1 MGNNPDY
8 KWTVFYRDPTSQKV
22 SRENFVKKTGR
33 DGAVS
38 RVNYLLRQGYRAWLR
53 EYRPVRRYV
62 DIVAERGPN
71 G

>member
-1 MGNNPDY
+1 MDDEF
-8 KWTVFYRDPTSQKV
+8 KWTVFYKDPLTGKLT
-22 SRENFVKKTGR
+22 REHFANKTGK

-38 RVNYLLRQGYRAWLR
+38 RVNYLLRKGYKAWLR
-53 EYRPVRRYV
+53 TYSPARRYI